1 MSGNAY
7 LSQPVVYWLDTI
19 NGTVKMGLPEQ
30 FPAPPF
36 HEKIVCNTVWDVDRW
51 SQKMREQERIRQ
63 QMDDDKRGA
72 EEERIRGEI
81 RAHIHRQM
89 ANSRNNLNRDF
100 LRLYLERSSQ
110 LPNDPTRWNRESYL
124 HIEGYEKDK

>member
-1 MSGNAY
+1 MNGNVY
-7 LSQPVVYWLDTI
+7 LSKPVVYWLNTI
-19 NGTVKMGLPEQ
+19 NGDIKMGLPQEYDA
-30 FPAPPF
+30 PAY

-72 EEERIRGEI
+72 VEERIRGEI
-81 RAHIHRQM
+81 RSHIHHQM
-89 ANSRNNLNRDF
+89 ANSKNNLNRDF
-100 LRLYLERSSQ
+100 LRRYLDKSDK

-124 HIEGYEKDK
+124 HIEGYEDKR